1 MSGIKQQNPKFI
13 VSNILSRML
22 IPFFAIMYTA
32 LKESILSPEA
42 GGMMDSWVSMGF
54 SLAFFYMLQ
63 VTMLK
68 DDSHRF
74 LRKDLWVLGFSWL
87 ILGLL
92 FQFVLFTIFYKIPLS
107 IIMNSYD
114 FTKMEPWP
122 YALVALF
129 LAPRICA
136 IPARNWSF

>member
-1 MSGIKQQNPKFI
+1 MSGIKHQNPKFI

-22 IPFFAIMYTA
+22 IPFAAVMYTA

-42 GGMMDSWVSMGF
+42 GGMMDSWISMAF
-54 SLAFFYMLQ
+54 SVVFFYMLQ
-63 VTMLK
+63 ITMLK

-74 LRKDLWVLGFSWL
+74 LRKDLWVLGFIWL
-87 ILGLL
+87 GMGIVC
-92 FQFVLFTIFYKIPLS
+92 QFALFTLAYNIPFKTIL
-107 IIMNSYD
+107 NSYD

-122 YALVALF
+122 YTLVALF

>member
-1 MSGIKQQNPKFI
+1 MSGIKNQNPIFI
-13 VSNILSRML
+13 VSNMFSRML
-22 IPFFAIMYTA
+22 VPFAAVMYTA

-54 SLAFFYMLQ
+54 SVIFFYMVQ
-63 VTMLK
+63 VMMLK
-68 DDSHRF
+68 DKSHRF
-74 LRKDLWVLGFSWL
+74 LRKDLWMLGFAW
-87 ILGLL
+87 LL
-92 FQFVLFTIFYKIPLS
+92 FGFICQAVLFKFAYGVSWQAL
-107 IIMNSYD
+107 MNSYD

-122 YALVALF
+122 YTLLALF